1 MSASKARK
9 PRGVLAAGGVL
20 DRIVDA
26 KLQRLVQA
34 KARLPLDQLIA
45 KCMSIG
51 PSRARQSFAASISV
65 TNRVNIIAELKHRS
79 PSKGVI
85 RADIDLVQIAKGY
98 VRHGAAALSVLCE
111 EDFFGGALD
120 HLKAVRQCTRT
131 PLLRKD
137 FLFDEYQVYEAV
149 TAQADAVLL
158 IVALLDD
165 ALLAG
170 LIELARAIGI
180 DALVEAHTAAEVERA
195 VRAGARI
202 IGINNRNLKTFKV
215 DLHTSLELARLAP
228 PDVVLVSE
236 SGIATSDD
244 IRRLRAAGYCAF
256 LVGEHFMRAADPGSA
271 LQRLI
276 ADASD

>member
-9 PRGVLAAGGVL
+9 PRGVLTTGGVL

-26 KLQRLVQA
+26 KVKRLVQA

-65 TNRVNIIAELKHRS
+65 TNRVNIIAEIKHRS

-85 RADIDLVQIAKGY
+85 RADFDLVQVAKSY
-98 VRHGAAALSVLCE
+98 ARHGAAALSVLCE

-158 IVALLDD
+158 IVAILDD
-165 ALLAG
+165 ELLAG

-180 DALVEAHTAAEVERA
+180 DALVEAHTAEEVERA

-202 IGINNRNLKTFKV
+202 IGINNRDLKTFKV
-215 DLHTSLELARLAP
+215 ELHTSLELARLAP
-228 PDVVLVSE
+228 PAVVLVSE
-236 SGIATSDD
+236 SGIATGDD

-256 LVGEHFMRAADPGSA
+256 LVGEHFMRAADPGAA
-271 LQRLI
+271 LQQLLM
-276 ADASD
+276 S

>member
-9 PRGVLAAGGVL
+9 PKGVLTAGGVL
-20 DRIVDA
+20 DRIVKA
-26 KLQRLVQA
+26 KVERLAQT
-34 KARLPLDQLIA
+34 KARFPLDQLVA
-45 KCMSIG
+45 KCMSMG
-51 PSRARQSFAASISV
+51 PSRARQSFSASISV
-65 TNRVNIIAELKHRS
+65 TNRINVIAEIKHRS

-85 RADIDLVQIAKGY
+85 RANFDLVQVAKSY
-98 VRHGAAALSVLCE
+98 AQNGAAALSVLCE

-158 IVALLDD
+158 IVAILDD
-165 ALLAG
+165 ELLAR

-180 DALVEAHTAAEVERA
+180 DALVEAHTAEELERA

-202 IGINNRNLKTFKV
+202 IGVNNRDLKTFKV
-215 DLHTSLELARLAP
+215 DLRTSLELARLAP

-236 SGIATSDD
+236 SGIATRDD
-244 IRRLRAAGYCAF
+244 IRRLQAAGYCAF
-256 LVGEHFMRAADPGSA
+256 LVGEHFMRADDPGSA
-271 LQRLI
+271 LQQLLM
-276 ADASD
+276 S